1 MTLEELRE
9 KDQDFNA
16 SLFISKVNNMLK
28 KIYNAITLNELD
40 TVKHFLSESAFQKI
54 QKKNDDVVQKGN
66 HLIYEEVNVSSGIR
80 NIDED
85 EDYYRIEVYATIKY
99 LEYIKSNDG
108 RIVSGNDLDRV
119 TTNKRVLL
127 RKIKKTI
134 DKKNYYRCLGCGAT
148 LDINDNGKCSHCG
161 RIFDLEEFDYIID
174 SIE

>member
-16 SLFISKVNNMLK
+16 SLFIGKVNNMLK

-54 QKKNDDVVQKGN
+54 QEKNDEVIQKGN
-66 HLIYEEVNVSSGIR
+66 HLNYEEVNVNSVIR
-80 NIDED
+80 NVDD
-85 EDYYRIEVYATIKY
+85 GDDYYRIEVYATIKY
-99 LEYIKSNDG
+99 LQYVKSNDG
-108 RIVSGNDLDRV
+108 KIISGNDENRV
-119 TTNKRVLL
+119 TTNRRVLL
-127 RKIKKTI
+127 TKLKNTN
-134 DKKNYYRCLGCGAT
+134 DKKGFYRCLGCGAT

-161 RIFDLEEFDYIID
+161 RIFNLEEFDYIID